1 MIYLKVAT
9 AATVH
14 IGPFVD
20 STDGFTAETGL
31 DVTSTTI
38 RISANG
44 GAWGAAD
51 ASATHSSN
59 GYYTA
64 VLDATDTATLGRLNL
79 ACNITGALPVFQ
91 TYHVISAHVFDT
103 LFSTDTFNVNV
114 VEWNSTAA
122 VEDAVANI
130 VAPAN
135 LASLAIDTSGDVQS
149 LPVLITT
156 GTGAGQLDVDSG
168 ICQVNVAQWASSAT
182 STGQMARLT
191 ASTSIAAVG
200 VNLVNIA
207 GAAVSTGAGQLGV
220 NAFEIGGTAQT
231 GRDIGA
237 NVLISSG
244 TGAGQI
250 SFSSGGIPLV
260 NISSGTGAGQL
271 INTDG
276 VVTANVTFWN
286 STAVAA
292 NSLANLTAFSSANFT
307 TGTREYLWSGPGA
320 NSAITHTL
328 MLDRVYSHFFNK
340 MTITD
345 ASGEIVLRNAA
356 DDGDLGTAT
365 ITDDDTDTVRSS
377 MTFT

>member
-31 DVTSTTI
+31 DVTSATI
-38 RISANG
+38 RLSANG

-91 TYHVISAHVFDT
+91 TYHVIQAHVFDT

-114 VEWNSTAA
+114 AE
-122 VEDAVANI
+122 
-130 VAPAN
+130 
-135 LASLAIDTSGDVQS
+135 
-149 LPVLITT
+149 
-156 GTGAGQLDVDSG
+156 
-168 ICQVNVAQWASSAT
+168 WASSAT
-182 STGQMARLT
+182 ATGTFANT
-191 ASTSIAAVG
+191 APSTSDPQIG

-207 GAAVSTGAGQLGV
+207 GSAVSTGAGQLGV
-220 NAFEIGGTAQT
+220 NVFELGGTAVT

-237 NVLISSG
+237 NVLLSAGTGTGEITLTSGRVSVATGTSSGQINLDAGKVYVSSG
-244 TGAGQI
+244 TGAGQF

-292 NSLANLTAFSSANFT
+292 NSLANLTALASGNFT
-307 TGTREYLWSGPGA
+307 TGTREYLWTSPGA
-320 NSAITHTL
+320 DSGITHSV

-377 MTFT
+377 MTFP

>member
-59 GYYTA
+59 GYYTTI
-64 VLDATDTATLGRLNL
+64 LDATDTATLGRLDL

-91 TYHVISAHVFDT
+91 TYHVIQAHVFDT

-114 VEWNSTAA
+114 AE
-122 VEDAVANI
+122 
-130 VAPAN
+130 
-135 LASLAIDTSGDVQS
+135 
-149 LPVLITT
+149 
-156 GTGAGQLDVDSG
+156 
-168 ICQVNVAQWASSAT
+168 WASSAT
-182 STGQMARLT
+182 STGQIARMAG
-191 ASTSIAAVG
+191 STSTPALG

-220 NAFEIGGTAQT
+220 NMFECGGTAVT

-237 NVLISSG
+237 SVLISSG
-244 TGAGQI
+244 TGVGQLINTAGVVTANVTFWNSTAVNADSIANITAPANLATLAIDTSGDVQSLPVLISTGTGAGQI
-250 SFSSGGIPLV
+250 QTDSGKV
-260 NISSGTGAGQL
+260 YVSSGTGAGQL
-271 INTDG
+271 ALADG
-276 VVTANVTFWN
+276 VIQSNVTFWN

-292 NSLANLTAFSSANFT
+292 NSLANLTALSSANFT

>member
-1 MIYLKVAT
+1 MIYIKVGTAT
-9 AATVH
+9 TVM

-31 DVTSTTI
+31 DLTSATI
-38 RISANG
+38 HLSKNA
-44 GAWGAAD
+44 GAWGLAD
-51 ASATHSSN
+51 ASATHTS
-59 GYYTA
+59 GGFYT
-64 VLDATDTATLGRLNL
+64 VPLDATDTATLGRLQLYVNE
-79 ACNITGALPVFQ
+79 TGALPVFHDYQ
-91 TYHVISAHVFDT
+91 VIQAHVFDT
-103 LFSTDTFNVNV
+103 MFSTDRFEV
-114 VEWNSTAA
+114 
-122 VEDAVANI
+122 
-130 VAPAN
+130 
-135 LASLAIDTSGDVQS
+135 DV
-149 LPVLITT
+149 IE
-156 GTGAGQLDVDSG
+156 
-168 ICQVNVAQWASSAT
+168 WASSAT
-182 STGQMARLT
+182 ATGTFANV
-191 ASTSIAAVG
+191 APSTSTPQIG

-220 NAFEIGGTAQT
+220 NMFECGGTAVT

-237 NVLISSG
+237 SVLISSG
-244 TGAGQI
+244 TGTGQLINTAGVVTADVTFWNSTAVAANSIANIVAPANLATLAIDTSGDVQSLPVLI
-250 SFSSGGIPLV
+250 ST
-260 NISSGTGAGQL
+260 GTGAGQIQTDSGKVYVSSGTGDGQL
-271 INTDG
+271 ALTDG
-276 VVTANVTFWN
+276 VIQSNVTFWN

-292 NSLANLTAFSSANFT
+292 NSLANLTALSSANFT